1 MDVCGSEA
9 IYIPID
15 ECHECDSL
23 RDRIAVLEEL
33 LAGKGDVE
41 ISMRDIDDE
50 DVTVTVVGT
59 VE

>member
-15 ECHECDSL
+15 ECHDCDSL
-23 RDRIAVLEEL
+23 RDRIIALEEI
-33 LAGKGDVE
+33 LAGKGEVE
-41 ISMRDIDDE
+41 ISMRDVDNE